1 MNLKQ
6 VRPDGLLKDVSDNFA
21 TITRAFA
28 GEVAAVMAPP
38 TASEPTVEVPVRSG
52 LVIVPDDGASGP
64 IAMRLLDPTAA
75 EDGQVLTLYTVA
87 AVGHTL
93 ELYSLNEDG
102 EVDASKGFNGDGDY
116 DTATWDGGD
125 GDGAGAVAIGDM
137 LQLVAYDGAWY
148 VLGNT
153 NVTLSASG
161 GTG

>member
-38 TASEPTVEVPVRSG
+38 TEPATTVEVPVRSG
-52 LVIVPDDGASGP
+52 LVIVPAAGASGP
-64 IAMRLLDPTAA
+64 IAMTLLDPSDG
-75 EDGQVLTLYTVA
+75 EDGQVLTLYAVA
-87 AVGHTL
+87 AEAHTL
-93 ELYSLNEDG
+93 KLYSLNAEG
-102 EVDASKGFNGDGDY
+102 EVAASEGFNGGDY

-153 NVTLSASG
+153 NVTLSKSE
-161 GTG
+161 GTS

>member
-38 TASEPTVEVPVRSG
+38 TEPETKVEVPVRSG
-52 LVIVPDDGASGP
+52 LVIVPDDGASGS
-64 IAMRLLDPTAA
+64 IAMTLRDPTAA
-75 EDGQVLTLYTVA
+75 EDGQVLTLYAVA
-87 AVGHTL
+87 AEEHTL
-93 ELYSLNEDG
+93 ELYSLDEEGN
-102 EVDASKGFNGDGDY
+102 VAASKGFNGGDN
-116 DTATWDGGD
+116 DTATWDGGG
-125 GDGAGAVAIGDM
+125 GDGAVAIGDM

-153 NVTLSASG
+153 NVTLSKSE
-161 GTG
+161 GTS